1 MTDDNKNGRY
11 VTVSQ
16 LNDKLQS
23 LRWELRAYVLLIVVG
38 VLLRFQIPQT
48 TAALVAHI
56 L

>member
-1 MTDDNKNGRY
+1 MSEEKNGRY

-23 LRWELRAYVLLIVVG
+23 LRWELRAYMLLLTLG

-48 TAALVAHI
+48 TAAIVAHI
-56 L
+56 F